1 MRANH
6 HIYILE
12 ILGIHSVIPDR
23 RPRLPRLLPTTS
35 FRHNSPTDAMMSP
48 ASKFVCKSKLRAGY
62 VSIPNP
68 ET

>member
-12 ILGIHSVIPDR
+12 ILGTHSFSIDDPADR
-23 RPRLPRLLPTTS
+23 ASHLNST
-35 FRHNSPTDAMMSP
+35 RHNSQTDAMMSP